1 MQSLSREGKMSAFI
15 ADIPSVGLGVFYFL
29 FSPPQS
35 TTDVMFSVAAVNIDC
50 FESGVV
56 CRKSLI
62 IAINQSVI
70 AFDDETGK
78 PVSVTSSLLFF
89 LRK

>member
-1 MQSLSREGKMSAFI
+1 MIGLLSH
-15 ADIPSVGLGVFYFL
+15 
-29 FSPPQS
+29 PQS
-35 TTDVMFSVAAVNIDC
+35 TTDVMFSVAAVNVNC
-50 FESGVV
+50 FDSGVV

-62 IAINQSVI
+62 VVFGQSVM

>member
-1 MQSLSREGKMSAFI
+1 MYFSLASPVTSCDCLLSR
-15 ADIPSVGLGVFYFL
+15 
-29 FSPPQS
+29 PQS

-50 FESGVV
+50 FDSGVV

-62 IAINQSVI
+62 ITIDQSVVT
-70 AFDDETGK
+70 FNDETGK